1 MAKLTEFES
10 KKIIKQAGIAVPR
23 GELVSTPR
31 QAEEVTMRIGLPV
44 VLKIQSLY
52 TGRFEKDL
60 IKIVSSVEDLKRTLD
75 YMFDVHCSEIK
86 LQKLLVEEKYIYQNE
101 YYLSVISDDISLSP
115 LILFSENGGIDIEKN
130 SENIVGRPLNILNGV
145 TGEDISFLTNGA
157 SVNSDLGDV
166 IKKLYDVYRKM
177 DCCQLEI
184 NPLVFSEEKF
194 VALDAKII
202 IDGDALY
209 RHKELGV
216 QLTEENLNREP
227 TSLEISAAKIDEND
241 HRGTVHIAELDQS
254 LQIKGTRIA
263 INCVGTGVSLSI
275 MDELIEQG
283 YMPANFGDTSGNPT
297 ASKLYRAIRLI
308 FSQKDIKGFVF
319 ASCVSSQQL
328 DNTARGVI
336 KALKDIY
343 PETGGKPG
351 IPCVFMFRGA
361 WDKDAMLLFKE
372 HGISDSENVIMLGR
386 DSNEYNVACEFD
398 KLYKT
403 RKSVPNNVKNVR
415 V

>member
-10 KKIIKQAGIAVPR
+10 KKIIREAGIAVPR
-23 GELVSTPR
+23 GELVSTSI
-31 QAEEVTMRIGLPV
+31 QAEEAAMRIGLPV

-52 TGRFEKDL
+52 SGRFEKDL
-60 IKIVSSVEDLKRTLD
+60 IKIVSSVEELKRTLN
-75 YMFDVHCSEIK
+75 YMFDVHSSEIR
-86 LQKLLVEEKYIYQNE
+86 LRKLLVEEKYIYQDE
-101 YYLSVISDDISLSP
+101 YYLSVVSDDVTLSP
-115 LILFSENGGIDIEKN
+115 LLLFSGNGGIDIEKN
-130 SENIVGRPLNILNGV
+130 REKIRRRQLNILNGV
-145 TGEDISFLTNGA
+145 TDEDISFLTNGA
-157 SVNSDLGDV
+157 SVNLDFGNV
-166 IKKLYDVYRKM
+166 IKKLYGIYRNM
-177 DCCQLEI
+177 DCCQVEV

-241 HRGTVHIAELDQS
+241 HRGTVHIAELDQP
-254 LQIKGTRIA
+254 LQNKGTRIA
-263 INCVGTGVSLSI
+263 LNCVGTGVSLSI

-297 ASKLYRAIRLI
+297 ASKLYRAIKLI

-328 DNTARGVI
+328 DNTARGII

-343 PETGGKPG
+343 PETGGRPD

-361 WDKDAMLLFKE
+361 WDRDAMVLFEE

-386 DSNEYNVACEFD
+386 DSNEYDVACEFD
-398 KLYKT
+398 KLYKN
-403 RKSVPNNVKNVR
+403 RRSMPGNVR
-415 V
+415 KARV

>member
-1 MAKLTEFES
+1 
-10 KKIIKQAGIAVPR
+10 
-23 GELVSTPR
+23 
-31 QAEEVTMRIGLPV
+31 
-44 VLKIQSLY
+44 
-52 TGRFEKDL
+52 
-60 IKIVSSVEDLKRTLD
+60 
-75 YMFDVHCSEIK
+75 
-86 LQKLLVEEKYIYQNE
+86 
-101 YYLSVISDDISLSP
+101 
-115 LILFSENGGIDIEKN
+115 
-130 SENIVGRPLNILNGV
+130 
-145 TGEDISFLTNGA
+145 
-157 SVNSDLGDV
+157 
-166 IKKLYDVYRKM
+166 M

-184 NPLVFSEEKF
+184 NPLVFSEGEF

-241 HRGTVHIAELDQS
+241 HRGTVHIAELDQP
-254 LQIKGTRIA
+254 LQKKGTRIA
-263 INCVGTGVSLSI
+263 INCVGTGVGLSI